1 MEDIVKCL
9 AEHVKLNSPETMEL
23 YDEINEMR
31 EYHVNHESNQFR
43 KIIAEVFNQFAF
55 GNGLIKRVLQDE
67 TLRQYLTDEQ
77 KTCLALWTGGA
88 LKYQPKCRYRQA
100 ILNYYFKNMGKKMSE
115 LSMADA
121 GFKPHDYYSAYPAIV
136 KGIEK
141 KKIEFPEIK
150 VGNSPITPQE
160 RAIYIKIGK
169 SIQFDVEGFYMNE
182 MLYLLYGMC
191 ITDVASRKFN
201 SFSDIIN
208 HILGY
213 CQLNLLN
220 KVFRDM
226 VGDGES
232 GKYNLITY
240 VRFDDG
246 QENFRYLPAEK
257 YEKNLK
263 NEGNTKYVI
272 EGKKKYIYTEYTKE
286 QYNKFWEDLEEEWKK
301 NDLSDKLITMW
312 FDSQCLTRSTCL
324 VGVLLICI
332 REYKKNKLVRFK
344 KDEMP
349 DWKAIMTGNFDDTY
363 SVEEISSKGVYLKE
377 REFTLSDVLSVLRD
391 YLLN

>member
-1 MEDIVKCL
+1 MEDIIKCL
-9 AEHVKLNSPETMEL
+9 AEHVKKNSPETMEL

-31 EYHVNHESNQFR
+31 EYHVSHESNQFR
-43 KIIAEVFNQFAF
+43 KVVAEVFNQFAF

-67 TLRQYLTDEQ
+67 TLKQYLTDEQ

-88 LKYQPKCRYRQA
+88 VRHQPKCRYRQA
-100 ILNYYFKNMGKKMSE
+100 ILNYYFKNVNKKMSE
-115 LSMADA
+115 LSMAEA

-141 KKIEFPEIK
+141 QKVEFPEKI
-150 VGNSPITPQE
+150 GISPITPQE
-160 RAIYIKIGK
+160 RDIYIKIGK
-169 SIQFDVEGFYMNE
+169 CIQFDVEGFYMNE

-191 ITDVASRKFN
+191 ISDVASRKFN

-240 VRFDDG
+240 VRFDNG

-257 YEKNLK
+257 YEKDLK
-263 NEGNTKYVI
+263 NEGNTKYVV
-272 EGKKKYIYTEYTKE
+272 EDKKKYIYTEYTINE
-286 QYNKFWEDLEEEWKK
+286 YNKFWKDLEEEWNK
-301 NDLSDKLITMW
+301 NDLSDKLISMW

-324 VGVLLICI
+324 VGVLLICV
-332 REYKKNKLVRFK
+332 REYRKGKLVRFK

-363 SVEEISSKGVYLKE
+363 STEEVSLIKIKQ
-377 REFTLSDVLSVLRD
+377 RDFTLNDVLSILRD
-391 YLLN
+391 YLLA